1 VKRRS
6 APRRE
11 SRKLALQVL
20 FAADL
25 GHSDCFETAL
35 ERVAEHFD
43 LHPGA
48 VAFAKELVVGVQAS
62 RECIDARIREHA
74 RNWRLER
81 MAAVD
86 RNLLRLAVYE
96 LADTD
101 TPAEVVIDEAVELA
115 RDFGSEP
122 SPAFVN
128 GVLDAVAR
136 SLAAGGEP
144 AEPAGSQGGGE
155 AP

>member
-1 VKRRS
+1 MSRRP

-20 FAADL
+20 YAAEL
-25 GHSDCFETAL
+25 GRSDSLESAL

-48 VAFAKELVVGVQAS
+48 VAFAKELVVGVQGA
-62 RECIDARIREHA
+62 REELDALIRAHA

-86 RNLLRLAVYE
+86 RNLLRLAVHE
-96 LADTD
+96 LAHTD
-101 TPAEVVIDEAVELA
+101 TPTEVVIDEAVDLA
-115 RDFGSEP
+115 RDFSGEH

-128 GVLDAVAR
+128 GVLDGVAR
-136 SLAAGGEP
+136 AIRGGQE
-144 AEPAGSQGGGE
+144 
-155 AP
+155 

>member
-1 VKRRS
+1 VSARRP

-11 SRKLALQVL
+11 SRRLALQAL
-20 FAADL
+20 YAADL
-25 GHSDCFETAL
+25 APRDPPEIVFE
-35 ERVAEHFD
+35 RIAENFD

-48 VAFAKELVVGVQAS
+48 LAFAKELVCGAIAA
-62 RECIDARIREHA
+62 REAIDGQIAAHA
-74 RNWRLER
+74 RNWRIDR

-96 LADTD
+96 LLHTD
-101 TPAEVVIDEAVELA
+101 TPPQVVINEAIELA
-115 RDFGSEP
+115 HDFGAER

-136 SLAAGGEP
+136 DARGATD
-144 AEPAGSQGGGE
+144 
-155 AP
+155 